1 MRVEVLTRQG
11 SAPQDL
17 LDHVVPR
24 IKHLEQYFA
33 DLEHAKVMFI
43 EQRGRST
50 AEITV
55 HSPRNIFRSEK
66 SGDDALEAFDDAM
79 RAVEKQVR
87 RLKSRVR
94 DRGKSGKTSVRE
106 LEVIHDEPPEPTP
119 EPEPEMEQ
127 TLDEPLIVRVK
138 THSLKPMS
146 PEEAAMQLEMVGH
159 DFYVFTNAQS
169 GNTAVVYRRHSEGY
183 GLIEPK
189 TEQ

>member
-11 SAPQDL
+11 NPSQIV

-24 IKHLEQYFA
+24 IEHLEHYLG
-33 DLEHAKVMFI
+33 DLEHAKVTFF

-66 SGDDALEAFDDAM
+66 SGDDALEAFDDAL

-87 RLKSRVR
+87 RLKGRIR
-94 DRGKSGKTSVRE
+94 DRDKTSVRK
-106 LEVIHDEPPEPTP
+106 LEVASVE
-119 EPEPEMEQ
+119 EPEPEIERS
-127 TLDEPLIVRVK
+127 LDEPLIVRVK

-146 PEEAAMQLEMVGH
+146 SQEAALQLEMVGH